1 MLIVIE
7 GPDFVCGL
15 GVEDHIVA
23 VVPPLFNWAKG
34 KSVLDVAAYCA
45 RKGFR
50 FEEYIDA
57 DKPDARR
64 DAGAL
69 PRSVPRRA

>member
-15 GVEDHIVA
+15 GVEGDVVR
-23 VVPPLFNWAKG
+23 VVPPMFQWAKG
-34 KSVLDVAAYCA
+34 KSVLDVAAHCA

-50 FEEYIDA
+50 FEEYADA

-69 PRSVPRRA
+69 PRSVSRRA